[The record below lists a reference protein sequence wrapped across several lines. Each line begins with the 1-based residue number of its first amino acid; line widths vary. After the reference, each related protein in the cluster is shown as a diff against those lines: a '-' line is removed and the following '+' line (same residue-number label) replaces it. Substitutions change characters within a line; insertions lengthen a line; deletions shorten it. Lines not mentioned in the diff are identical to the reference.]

1 MAKSSSE
8 LVSARREEIIKVCE
22 DLYRYTGMKD
32 ISLKRIGDETSLTRT
47 AIYNYFKTKEDIF
60 IVMLQREFEMWT
72 AQLEAAG
79 LDRESFTAEEMAGV
93 FAGTLEKRS
102 LLLRL
107 INVEW
112 ADLISNSSPECLDEL
127 RLTYGDTV
135 KATDA
140 LLSKLE
146 PPMTESERV
155 SFTTAFFPFIYGI
168 YPCAF
173 VDEEHREA
181 LEEVGIS
188 HIFRPVYELV
198 YNCVKDLINIR
209 TCAVTDVQPAQ
220 DMEEPELE
228 PTAAEEPESHSEQE
242 PEPEPEPETI
252 QMPEPEPVVTEKK
265 KAKPPKPKKPLSEYR
280 WQRKSHKRCVRG
292 KA

>member
-72 AQLEAAG
+72 AQLEAAE
-79 LDRESFTAEEMAGV
+79 LDRDSFTAEEMAGV

-107 INVEW
+107 LNVEW
-112 ADLISNSSPECLDEL
+112 TDLISNSSPECLDEL
-127 RLTYGDTV
+127 RLTYADTV
-135 KATDA
+135 KATDT

-173 VDEEHREA
+173 VDEDHREA
-181 LEEVGIS
+181 LEQVGIS

-198 YNCVKDLINIR
+198 YNCVKDLIHVR
-209 TCAVTDVQPAQ
+209 TSAVTVEQPARVIEEQ
-220 DMEEPELE
+220 EPE
-228 PTAAEEPESHSEQE
+228 PTVTAEPESQ
-242 PEPEPEPETI
+242 PEPEPEPI
-252 QMPEPEPVVTEKK
+252 QEPEPEPVVTEKK
-265 KAKPPKPKKPLSEYR
+265 KVKPPKPKKPLSEYR

-292 KA
+292 RV